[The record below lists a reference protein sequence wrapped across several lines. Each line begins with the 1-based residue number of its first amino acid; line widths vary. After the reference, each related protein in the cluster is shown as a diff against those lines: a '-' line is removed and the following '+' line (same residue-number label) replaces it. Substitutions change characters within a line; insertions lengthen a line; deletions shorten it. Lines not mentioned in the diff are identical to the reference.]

1 MSSDSLR
8 NRAALLAETATL
20 AVDVVDD
27 ARISLMTALRF
38 MDVALWRMPLA
49 TKGIARA
56 MATDGYLFYL
66 DPVKVIKEYRAD
78 ASEVMRD
85 YLHAVLH
92 CVFRHPFDG
101 NHPDRTLWDTACDI
115 AVESCALELAGLR
128 YPSVSDGER
137 RRALATLKAAV
148 PQLTAGRIYKA
159 LVAALAEEG
168 QATPEWARLGLTA
181 RFIDSLPGL
190 FARDDHNV
198 WTRAAEQP
206 AAQMTFDDDVA
217 IIGAGDERLHG
228 KREEEIDEEEPEHKP
243 GVDVPGA
250 PAPSSGGSATEGEV
264 EGGDRFIDAEA
275 FEEGEAT
282 FASMHGVEVADFSDI
297 SWTDISK
304 LIEVEL
310 EAFTGRA
317 GVDAGTFE
325 VNLSV
330 SNRKVYDYRE
340 FLKRFSA
347 LSEEMKVSTEG
358 FDYIYYTYGLSRYG
372 NMPLVEPLEYQESR
386 RIREFVIA
394 IDTSASC
401 AGGLVKHFIE
411 KTYDVLHSQAAFGR
425 KVNVHVVQCDCEV
438 RKDTK
443 VTSVR
448 DLDSDFG
455 EFTARGFGG
464 TDFRPVFKYVND
476 LVESRE
482 LPNLKGM
489 IYLTD
494 GIGKYPEEA
503 PDYDCVFVFVNE
515 DGAAREVPPW
525 AMKVMMTED
534 EILEL

>member
-1 MSSDSLR
+1 MTSESL
-8 NRAALLAETATL
+8 LVQTADL
-20 AVDVVDD
+20 AVCVLDDV
-27 ARISLMTALRF
+27 RISLMSSLRF

-49 TKGIARA
+49 TKRIARPL
-56 MATDGYLFYL
+56 ATDGYLLYL
-66 DPVKVIKEYRAD
+66 SPVSVIRAYRAD
-78 ASEVMRD
+78 ANEVLRD
-85 YLHAVLH
+85 YLHVILH
-92 CVFRHPFDG
+92 CIFRHPFDDK
-101 NHPDRTLWDTACDI
+101 HPDARLWDLACDI
-115 AVESCALELAGLR
+115 AVESCALELVGLR
-128 YPSVSDGER
+128 YPSALDAR
-137 RRALATLKAAV
+137 RRSALSALKDAAGA
-148 PQLTAGRIYKA
+148 LTAQKLYKA
-159 LVAALAEEG
+159 LVESEAVHAGLPVETTGTPLTRALL
-168 QATPEWARLGLTA
+168 Q
-181 RFIDSLPGL
+181 SLPEL
-190 FARDDHNV
+190 FVRDDHAT
-198 WTRAAEQP
+198 WTRTPERP
-206 AAQMTFDDDVA
+206 PAQMTFDDDVE
-217 IIGAGDERLHG
+217 IIGSGDEHLRG
-228 KREEEIDEEEPEHKP
+228 ERAEEVDEDEENSDP
-243 GVDVPGA
+243 GVDMPGVA
-250 PAPSSGGSATEGEV
+250 APSSGGSAVEGEV
-264 EGGDRFIDAEA
+264 EGGDRLLDVEA
-275 FEEGEAT
+275 HEQGEES
-282 FASMHGVEVADFSDI
+282 FASMHGVESADFADI

-304 LIEVEL
+304 LIEVDL

-317 GVDAGTFE
+317 GIDAGTFE

-330 SNRKVYDYRE
+330 ANRKVYDFRD

-347 LSEEMKVSTEG
+347 LSEEMKVSTEE

-411 KTYDVLHSQAAFGR
+411 KTYDVLRSQAAFGR

-443 VTSVR
+443 ITSVR
-448 DLDSDFG
+448 DLDGEFG

-494 GIGKYPEEA
+494 GIGKYPEE
-503 PDYDCVFVFVNE
+503 PPEYDCAFVFVND
-515 DGAAREVPPW
+515 DGAARKVPPW